1 VLSVTS
7 SPDLWIVQAD
17 HSQVEQIL
25 LNLSANARDAMPK
38 GGSLR
43 IEVSNVTLDDDFVFS
58 NPGSAV
64 GDYVMMVVSDNGSG
78 MPPEVQGKVFE
89 PFFTTK
95 APGKG
100 TGLGLS
106 TVYGIVKQSNGYVTL
121 ESSVGVGTNFRIYL
135 PRCVGASA
143 SLHEIHY
150 DRSDTLLASILL
162 VEDEE
167 PTRVAIAEYLTRN
180 QFKVTVAKN
189 ALEALQ
195 LFTIGGGGAFDILL
209 TDVVMPGMSGK
220 DLADSVRTL
229 CPELKVIFMSGYTDE
244 KLAPHG
250 ISDFHGAFLSKPFGL
265 DDLRNTIR
273 NLPD

>member
-1 VLSVTS
+1 
-7 SPDLWIVQAD
+7 
-17 HSQVEQIL
+17 
-25 LNLSANARDAMPK
+25 MPK
-38 GGSLR
+38 GGSLK

-58 NPGSAV
+58 NPGSAP

-78 MPPEVQGKVFE
+78 MPPDVQGRVFE

-121 ESSVGVGTNFRIYL
+121 ESRVGVGTDFRIYL
-135 PRCVGASA
+135 PRTVGASVE
-143 SLHEIHY
+143 LHESHHG
-150 DRSDTLLASILL
+150 RSDALLASILL

-167 PTRVAIAEYLTRN
+167 PTRIAISEYLTRN
-180 QFKVTVAKN
+180 QFKVTVAKSP
-189 ALEALQ
+189 LEALQ
-195 LFTIGGGGAFDILL
+195 LFRRGDGAAFDILL

-220 DLADSVRTL
+220 DLADSARTM

-265 DDLRNTIR
+265 EDLRNTIR
-273 NLPD
+273 SLPD